1 MGGKICHHSQRV
13 VGPQATIQ
21 TAWAGGPASRAPAV
35 PFVCPTTTPP
45 LRPQM
50 VAEHMQLVLSALCSS
65 HTRLSSGPPLS
76 ADQSPEDWSRLSSC
90 TPRHPTSRGAEGNQ
104 RGSAEQQSVA
114 LQQREQQAAGAVV
127 PISNLWRS
135 DHAFA
140 ELFRVAVASAVLA
153 LQSKS
158 IKLDKIEGTV
168 GYRTGCTV
176 EGRGFDIQREGVLAV
191 LGSELVRVLLAAA
204 ARRRGR
210 VGRAPG
216 SSPPG

>member
-1 MGGKICHHSQRV
+1 MPSRSACTEPVIPPHFPPGALQSSRRSQRLDFRRLAPTAQPLMGGKICHHSQRV

-21 TAWAGGPASRAPAV
+21 TAWAGGPASPAV

-50 VAEHMQLVLSALCSS
+50 VAEHMQLVLSARCSS

-90 TPRHPTSRGAEGNQ
+90 TPRHPTSRGAQDDQ

-114 LQQREQQAAGAVV
+114 LQQGEQQAAGAIV
-127 PISNLWRS
+127 PISNLWRT

-140 ELFRVAVASAVLA
+140 ELVR
-153 LQSKS
+153 
-158 IKLDKIEGTV
+158 
-168 GYRTGCTV
+168 
-176 EGRGFDIQREGVLAV
+176 LAV
-191 LGSELVRVLLAAA
+191 GPSPLAGSLVSASWMGWQTKLNKSKN
-204 ARRRGR
+204 
-210 VGRAPG
+210 PNP
-216 SSPPG
+216 SS